1 MSNSRTWIISSGLV
15 GAISLMLRSVLNFSF
30 TGARFF
36 LPTNLHPI
44 FIISGIIFALAASS
58 SLFGNGSDSPAT
70 NYHHDDDT
78 YHYEQDHHHDQDHDR
93 GRDQDRERYSNNSSN
108 SSFDQYNNKVHEKEK
123 FSAVRSSERG
133 GSYGVSSPEI
143 RFPSTAPEKPVGLRR
158 PPTAPVKT
166 FRQDNT
172 SGDDSE
178 TMEEMWERVK
188 AEKQPKK
195 PANSLQNH
203 VISRGDTK
211 MSTSSWPL
219 PSLSPSRTRR
229 PTPSL
234 SSLSPS
240 SSRARKPPSSPARP
254 GKKLMERIPSWV
266 KLKKELSMGREELN
280 SRVEAFITK
289 FKDEMKLQR
298 LESVRRYKSFR
309 GDNDEK

>member
-15 GAISLMLRSVLNFSF
+15 GAISLMLRSVFNFSF

-44 FIISGIIFALAASS
+44 FIINGIIFALAASS
-58 SLFGNGSDSPAT
+58 SLFGNGSHDSPAT
-70 NYHHDDDT
+70 NHHHDDDT

-166 FRQDNT
+166 FRQ
-172 SGDDSE
+172 G
-178 TMEEMWERVK
+178 
-188 AEKQPKK
+188 
-195 PANSLQNH
+195 
-203 VISRGDTK
+203 I
-211 MSTSSWPL
+211 
-219 PSLSPSRTRR
+219 
-229 PTPSL
+229 
-234 SSLSPS
+234 
-240 SSRARKPPSSPARP
+240 
-254 GKKLMERIPSWV
+254 
-266 KLKKELSMGREELN
+266 
-280 SRVEAFITK
+280 F
-289 FKDEMKLQR
+289 
-298 LESVRRYKSFR
+298 
-309 GDNDEK
+309 

>member
-1 MSNSRTWIISSGLV
+1 MLTSRTWIISSGLV
-15 GAISLMLRSVLNFSF
+15 GAISLMLRSVFNFSF
-30 TGARFF
+30 TGARFL

-44 FIISGIIFALAASS
+44 FIINGIIFALAAST
-58 SLFGNGSDSPAT
+58 SLFGNGPDSPAT
-70 NYHHDDDT
+70 NHHHDDDT
-78 YHYEQDHHHDQDHDR
+78 YDYEQDHHHDHDR
-93 GRDQDRERYSNNSSN
+93 DRSSNNSST
-108 SSFDQYNNKVHEKEK
+108 SSFDQNNNKVHEKEN
-123 FSAVRSSERG
+123 FPVRSESG
-133 GSYGVSSPEI
+133 GSYGVSSPEV
-143 RFPSTAPEKPVGLRR
+143 RFFPTAPEKPVGLRR
-158 PPTAPVKT
+158 PPTVPVKT
-166 FRQDNT
+166 FPQDNT
-172 SGDDSE
+172 SGDESE

-195 PANSLQNH
+195 PNSLQDH

-219 PSLSPSRTRR
+219 PSRSPSRARR

-240 SSRARKPPSSPARP
+240 SSRTRRSPSSPARP

-309 GDNDEK
+309 GHNDEK

>member
-1 MSNSRTWIISSGLV
+1 MLTSRTWIISSGLV
-15 GAISLMLRSVLNFSF
+15 GAISLMLRSVFNFSF
-30 TGARFF
+30 TGARFL

-44 FIISGIIFALAASS
+44 FIINGIIFALAAST
-58 SLFGNGSDSPAT
+58 SLFGNGPDSPAT
-70 NYHHDDDT
+70 NHHHDDDT
-78 YHYEQDHHHDQDHDR
+78 YDYEQDHHHDHDR
-93 GRDQDRERYSNNSSN
+93 DRSSNNSST
-108 SSFDQYNNKVHEKEK
+108 SSFDQNNNKDLMG
-123 FSAVRSSERG
+123 FRLR
-133 GSYGVSSPEI
+133 
-143 RFPSTAPEKPVGLRR
+143 RFVFFPTAPDKPVGLRR
-158 PPTAPVKT
+158 PPTVPVKT
-166 FRQDNT
+166 FPQDNT
-172 SGDDSE
+172 SGDESE

-195 PANSLQNH
+195 PNSLQDH

-219 PSLSPSRTRR
+219 PSRSPSRARR

-240 SSRARKPPSSPARP
+240 SSRTRRSPSSPARP

-309 GDNDEK
+309 GHNDEK